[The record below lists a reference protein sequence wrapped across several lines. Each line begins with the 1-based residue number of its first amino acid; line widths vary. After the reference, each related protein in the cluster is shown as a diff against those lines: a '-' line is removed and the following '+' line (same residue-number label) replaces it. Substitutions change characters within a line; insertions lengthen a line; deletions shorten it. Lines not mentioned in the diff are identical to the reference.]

1 MKKIIALLLAII
13 TCLSFAA
20 CDSKSDAD
28 IERELISVST
38 LISDLDNLARAEQNV
53 GKATHLFGTID
64 SIGTDAFT
72 LKHIFIGRNFSIPMD
87 SAVLAELNKGDYIAI
102 YAVVDEINSGN
113 FKFKNCKQVEMELMD
128 EYVVNAVSTYS
139 TEALIK
145 THSGAIEDYIV
156 SRGDTFKMTNDDEIA
171 SYILGKW
178 YWPYHMGLSGTYI
191 SDLEY
196 FADGECIW
204 SAWDEYRGKW
214 KNAYCSWS
222 VKDGIFDG
230 CSGTDTAVYKITA
243 NAMVT
248 ANNLYIRAK

>member
-1 MKKIIALLLAII
+1 MKKIVALISILVM
-13 TCLSFAA
+13 CLSFTA
-20 CDSKSDAD
+20 CGSKTEVE
-28 IERELISVST
+28 IEPEMISVSN
-38 LISDLDNLARAEQNV
+38 LLSDLDNLARAEQNV

-64 SIGTDAFT
+64 SIGTEAFT
-72 LKHIFIGRNFSIPMD
+72 LKHIFIGKSFSIPMS
-87 SAVLAELNKGDYIAI
+87 SAVLAQLNKGDYIAI
-102 YAVVDEINSGN
+102 YAVVDEINNGN

-139 TEALIK
+139 TEVLIK
-145 THSGAIEDYIV
+145 THSGAIEDYVV

-178 YWPYHMGLSGTYI
+178 YWPYHMGFSGTYI

-204 SAWDEYRGKW
+204 STWDSYFNEW
-214 KNAYCSWS
+214 DNAYCSWS

-230 CSGTDTAVYKITA
+230 CSSKKTAVYKITE

-248 ANNLYIRAK
+248 SGNLYIRAK